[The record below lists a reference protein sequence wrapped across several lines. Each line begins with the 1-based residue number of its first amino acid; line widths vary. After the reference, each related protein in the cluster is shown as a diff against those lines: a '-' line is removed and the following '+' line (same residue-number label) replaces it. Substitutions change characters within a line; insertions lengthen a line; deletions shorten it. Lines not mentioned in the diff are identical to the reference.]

1 METLGEFWFFRLVG
15 RVIQHALFE
24 VTFSIAVHAGFVL
37 ILAIFQV
44 FHTIQLVI
52 QGPERPDGGLAKDA
66 TDEEYGE
73 KCTH

>member
-1 METLGEFWFFRLVG
+1 
-15 RVIQHALFE
+15 
-24 VTFSIAVHAGFVL
+24 
-37 ILAIFQV
+37 
-44 FHTIQLVI
+44 LVI